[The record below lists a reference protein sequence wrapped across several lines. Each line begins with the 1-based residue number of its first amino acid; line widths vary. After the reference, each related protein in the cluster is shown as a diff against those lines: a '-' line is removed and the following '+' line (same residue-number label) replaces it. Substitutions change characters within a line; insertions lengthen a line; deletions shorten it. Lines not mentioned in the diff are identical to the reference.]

1 MESGERFDVII
12 IEEFHSEA
20 LKYIAYHLKA
30 PLIVLNSMDA
40 NEWVNHYQGNPD
52 SPAYT
57 PTLHSL
63 QLSCNMSFFERVFNS
78 LVYVYFALIRN
89 FILIPVQNSMLHK
102 YYPEAPHLNHFIYN
116 VSLVLLNADPSVHEP
131 QSIVPSMVNVGGF
144 HIRKT
149 RQLPNDLQEVLDNA
163 KYGVIYFSMGST
175 LRSKDIPEDKLKI
188 LLETFSKLKVTVL
201 LKLEGRQLTKTPSN
215 VVIKDWFPQ
224 NDLLAHKNLK
234 LFITHGGL
242 FSVLEAVY
250 HAVPILALPVF
261 ADQYTNS
268 KRAAANGYAK
278 FIPFREID
286 EENFDSY
293 VNDMLQNH
301 KYKKN
306 IMRRSKILTDKPM
319 TAAESV
325 NYWVEYVIR
334 HQGAPHLKVAALNLS
349 WYQYILLDV
358 IAFITALL
366 VLLIYI
372 VKKVFYLIFRTSYK
386 KEKLN

>member
-1 MESGERFDVII
+1 MLLRRQ
-12 IEEFHSEA
+12 
-20 LKYIAYHLKA
+20 
-30 PLIVLNSMDA
+30 LIVYLFLIIFCKTDCA
-40 NEWVNHYQGNPD
+40 NILGVFQMAGASHYIGYSTLMKVLAENGHNVTIVSAHKDKNP
-52 SPAYT
+52 PNNYKEVILT
-57 PTLHSL
+57 G
-63 QLSCNMSFFERVFNS
+63 LSEK
-78 LVYVYFALIRN
+78 L
-89 FILIPVQNSMLHK
+89 K
-102 YYPEAPHLNHFIYN
+102 
-116 VSLVLLNADPSVHEP
+116 VLLNADPSVHEP